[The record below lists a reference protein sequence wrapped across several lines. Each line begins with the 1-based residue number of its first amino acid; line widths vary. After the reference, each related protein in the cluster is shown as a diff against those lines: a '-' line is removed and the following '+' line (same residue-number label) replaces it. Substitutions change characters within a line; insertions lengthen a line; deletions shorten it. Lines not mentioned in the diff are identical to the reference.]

1 MRGLVFLLS
10 VAFILFA
17 VPCQAATYPIAEPDL
32 LKEMEARAKDPRV
45 LEKLREALAEKAR
58 SYRPMELVDLPE
70 TSRNESYLVDMTYTL
85 PFDVPKV
92 DKDGRVVGVLYP
104 KGYTF
109 NPLDYVEADPPVL
122 LIFNGENEKEIRWV
136 EKWLS
141 SSHPPAYLLITRG
154 DWIKLSRRLKRR
166 VFYLTP
172 LIRERLHLR
181 ATISVVRRD
190 PVRRRFMRVDVYRP
204 AR

>member
-1 MRGLVFLLS
+1 MLVLVTL
-10 VAFILFA
+10 ILA
-17 VPCQAATYPIAEPDL
+17 SPCLAATYPIAEPDL
-32 LKEMEARAKDPRV
+32 LEEMEARARDPRV
-45 LEKLREALAEKAR
+45 LEKLREALAERAR
-58 SYRPMELVDLPE
+58 HYKPRATVDLPE
-70 TSRNESYLVDMTYTL
+70 AKKDESYLVDMTYTL

-92 DKDGRVVGVLYP
+92 DKEGRGVGVLYP

-109 NPLDYVEADPPVL
+109 NPLDYVGADPPVL
-122 LIFNGENEKEIRWV
+122 VIFNGESEKEIRWV
-136 EKWLS
+136 EKWFS
-141 SSHPPAYLLITRG
+141 KPHPPVYLLITRG

-172 LIRERLHLR
+172 LIRDRLHLR

-190 PVRRRFMRVDVYRP
+190 PVRRRFMRVDVCRA